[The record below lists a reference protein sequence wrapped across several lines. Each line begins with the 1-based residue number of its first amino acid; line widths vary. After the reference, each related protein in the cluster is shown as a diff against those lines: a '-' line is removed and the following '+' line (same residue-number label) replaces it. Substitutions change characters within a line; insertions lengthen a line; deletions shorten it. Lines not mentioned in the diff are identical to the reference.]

1 MIKTAEEQGFF
12 EYVEIYKAEISN
24 HINEIF
30 DEAYT
35 LEYGAFISRV
45 KQLDEIYR
53 ICEKIQKSTIKLK
66 NKLINEQQTTI
77 FDKLYTANTPPTQ

>member
-1 MIKTAEEQGFF
+1 MITTAGEQGFF
-12 EYVEIYKAEISN
+12 EWVEVYKAEISN

-35 LEYGAFISRV
+35 LEYGTFISRI
-45 KQLDEIYR
+45 KQLDDIYR
-53 ICEKIQKSTIKLK
+53 TCEKIQKSTIKLK

-77 FDKLYTANTPPTQ
+77 FDKLYIKNTPPTQ